1 MNQNRE
7 KRDFFTTSHLTILTV
22 YTVFSVLLIGESLLL
37 GWEAW
42 ALILIAISIGACWG
56 LHIGQR
62 LTEDIRIWIYTLC
75 ILASAFFYGTH
86 VTSTYDLGLLMC
98 AMMMIFISTGMPSVI
113 TATQITYYISILYDL
128 YQMKKAGEEFDSLVI
143 TRTLLHLAI
152 IFVVGYLA
160 RGIMHRWEGVMSES
174 EQEIDKLT
182 EATKRLNDFL
192 ANISHEIRTPINAII
207 GMTGVCIDKEKDE
220 SIKRDMT
227 YVSEAG
233 KRVGEQIGD
242 ILDYS
247 EISMDSLVINNE
259 DYMLSS
265 LLNDLCV
272 QLRPHLKPEL
282 ELIIDVDAS
291 VPSVLN
297 SDVGKIKK
305 ILWHLIMNGI
315 KYTKEGGVYVRI
327 TAIEQEYGINLCIAV
342 RDTGVGMTQEETEMA
357 FDGFY
362 QSDSG
367 RTRSSNGL
375 GLGLTIVV
383 GFVSALHGFVQIDS
397 EKDYGTTVRVSI
409 PQKVVDA
416 SECMSVD
423 NRDKLTLGAFL
434 HFEKFPNPNVRE
446 FYNSMVLNIVH
457 GLHVKMH
464 RVNNVNDLMELL
476 DNVKL
481 THLFVG
487 EYEYIQN
494 KDYLESI
501 ADKVLVA
508 IVASKKVS
516 LSKDS
521 KVRIMEKPFYCFPV
535 VSVLNTSVN
544 DAVCGSSRMTLPGAR
559 ALVVDDEPM
568 NLIVAKNVLGRYKM
582 DITTVSSGEEAI
594 EICRNEEF
602 DIVFMD
608 HMMPSMD
615 GVETMKT
622 IRKDVGGKGKSL
634 PIVAL
639 TANAVSSAKEM
650 FIREGFDDFVAK
662 PIDIAELERALKKV
676 LPKLVEYEET
686 SEEGDNIAV
695 TDDFTSDTGN
705 STPVAEYG
713 TPAAEDGTHVTEQKK
728 TESDVAV
735 SSDVCEGADA
745 MSRLRAVGVDTETGL
760 LYCQGDE
767 EFYISMLES
776 FIQESADKKKDLKQF
791 FEAGDLKNYAITVHA
806 VKSTSKMIGIME
818 LSDKA
823 KSLEEAAKNDD
834 LDSVNNGMDDL
845 MSEYDSVITNLKNVL
860 SDPSDK
866 EVR

>member
-1 MNQNRE
+1 MNQNHE

-22 YTVFSVLLIGESLLL
+22 YTVFSILLIGEALLL
-37 GWEAW
+37 GWESW
-42 ALILIAISIGACWG
+42 ALIMIAISIVACWG
-56 LHIGQR
+56 IHIQQR
-62 LTEDIRIWIYTLC
+62 MSENMRIWIYTLC

-98 AMMMIFISTGMPSVI
+98 AMIMIFVSTGMPSIV
-113 TATQITYYISILYDL
+113 TAAQITYYMAIIYDL
-128 YQMKKAGEEFDSLVI
+128 YQMRKAGEEFDSLVI

-160 RGIMHRWEGVMSES
+160 RAIMHRWDGVMSES
-174 EQEIDKLT
+174 EEEITKLT
-182 EATKRLNDFL
+182 EATNRLNDFL

-220 SIKRDMT
+220 EIKRDMT
-227 YVSEAG
+227 YVAEAG

-265 LLNDLCV
+265 LLNDICV

-282 ELIIDVDAS
+282 ELIFDVDAS

-327 TAIEQEYGINLCIAV
+327 TAIEQDYGVNLCITV
-342 RDTGVGMTQEETEMA
+342 KDTGIGMTDDETEMA

-367 RTRSSNGL
+367 RTRSTNGL

-409 PQKVVDA
+409 PQKVVDP
-416 SECMSVD
+416 SVCMAVD

-464 RVNNVNDLMELL
+464 RVNNVIDLMELL

-487 EYEYIQN
+487 EDEYVYN
-494 KDYLESI
+494 KEYLESI

-508 IVASKKVS
+508 IVASKKVT
-516 LSKDS
+516 LDKNS

-535 VSVLNTSVN
+535 VSILNTSVH
-544 DAVCGSSRMTLPGAR
+544 DVIRSQSRMTLPGAR

-568 NLIVAKNVLGRYKM
+568 NLIVARNMLGRYKM
-582 DITTVSSGEEAI
+582 DITTVNSGEEAVD
-594 EICRNEEF
+594 ICRTEDF
-602 DIVFMD
+602 DVVFMD
-608 HMMPSMD
+608 HMMPKMD
-615 GVETMKT
+615 GVETMKN
-622 IRKDVGGKGKSL
+622 IRKDVSGRGKKL

-650 FIREGFDDFVAK
+650 FIKEGFDDFVAK
-662 PIDIAELERALKKV
+662 PIDVAELERALKKV
-676 LPKLVEYEET
+676 LPGMVEYEDIPEEDDTPVTEEKVTAAEPAPEAKAAEPAVEVEATVT
-686 SEEGDNIAV
+686 SEPAEPSTASEPVMTAPAG
-695 TDDFTSDTGN
+695 TD
-705 STPVAEYG
+705 
-713 TPAAEDGTHVTEQKK
+713 K
-728 TESDVAV
+728 
-735 SSDVCEGADA
+735 
-745 MSRLRAVGVDTETGL
+745 MSRLKQVGVDTDTGL

-776 FIQESADKKKDLKQF
+776 FVEESADKKRDLDKFLKD
-791 FEAGDLKNYAITVHA
+791 EDLKNYAITVHS

-823 KSLEEAAKNDD
+823 KALEEAAKNDD
-834 LDSVNNGMDDL
+834 MDTVSNGMDDL
-845 MSEYDSVITNLKNVL
+845 MNEYDKVITNLENVL
-860 SDPSDK
+860 SDSSDK

>member
-1 MNQNRE
+1 MNQNHE

-22 YTVFSVLLIGESLLL
+22 YTVFSILLIGEALLL
-37 GWEAW
+37 GWESW
-42 ALILIAISIGACWG
+42 ALIMIAISIVACWG
-56 LHIGQR
+56 IHIQQR
-62 LTEDIRIWIYTLC
+62 MSENMRIWIYTLC

-98 AMMMIFISTGMPSVI
+98 AMIMIFVSTGMPSIV
-113 TATQITYYISILYDL
+113 TAAQITYYMAIIYDL
-128 YQMKKAGEEFDSLVI
+128 YQMRKAGEEFDSLVI
-143 TRTLLHLAI
+143 TRTLLHMAI

-160 RGIMHRWEGVMSES
+160 RAIMHRWDGVMSES
-174 EQEIDKLT
+174 EQEITKLT
-182 EATKRLNDFL
+182 EATNRLNDFL

-220 SIKRDMT
+220 EIKRDMT
-227 YVSEAG
+227 YVAEAG

-265 LLNDLCV
+265 LLNDICV

-282 ELIIDVDAS
+282 ELIFDVDAS

-327 TAIEQEYGINLCIAV
+327 TAIEQDYGVNLCITV
-342 RDTGVGMTQEETEMA
+342 KDTGIGMTDDETEMA

-367 RTRSSNGL
+367 RTRSTNGL

-409 PQKVVDA
+409 PQKVVDP
-416 SECMSVD
+416 SVCMAVD

-464 RVNNVNDLMELL
+464 RVNNVIDLMELL
-476 DNVKL
+476 DNVRL

-487 EYEYIQN
+487 EDEYVYN
-494 KDYLESI
+494 KEYLESI

-508 IVASKKVS
+508 IVASKKVT
-516 LSKDS
+516 LDKNS

-535 VSVLNTSVN
+535 VSILNTSVH
-544 DAVCGSSRMTLPGAR
+544 DVIRSQSRMTLPGVR

-568 NLIVAKNVLGRYKM
+568 NLIVARNMLGRYKM
-582 DITTVSSGEEAI
+582 DITTVNSGEEAVD
-594 EICRNEEF
+594 ICRTEDF
-602 DIVFMD
+602 DVVFMD
-608 HMMPSMD
+608 HMMPKMD
-615 GVETMKT
+615 GVETMKN
-622 IRKDVGGKGKSL
+622 IRKDVSGRGKKL

-650 FIREGFDDFVAK
+650 FIKEGFDDFVAK
-662 PIDIAELERALKKV
+662 PIDVAELERALKKV
-676 LPKLVEYEET
+676 LPGMVEYEDIPEEDDTHVIEERVTAAEPEPEVKASEPEVEDEATVT
-686 SEEGDNIAV
+686 SEPAEPSTASEPVMTAPAG
-695 TDDFTSDTGN
+695 TD
-705 STPVAEYG
+705 
-713 TPAAEDGTHVTEQKK
+713 K
-728 TESDVAV
+728 
-735 SSDVCEGADA
+735 
-745 MSRLRAVGVDTETGL
+745 MSRLKQVGVDTDTGL

-776 FIQESADKKKDLKQF
+776 FVEESADKKRDLDKFLKD
-791 FEAGDLKNYAITVHA
+791 EDLKNYAITVHS

-823 KSLEEAAKNDD
+823 KALEEAAKNDD
-834 LDSVNNGMDDL
+834 MDTVSNGMDDL
-845 MSEYDSVITNLKNVL
+845 MNEYDIVITNLENVL
-860 SDPSDK
+860 SDSSDK

>member
-1 MNQNRE
+1 MNQNHE

-22 YTVFSVLLIGESLLL
+22 YTVFSILLIGEALLL
-37 GWEAW
+37 GWESW
-42 ALILIAISIGACWG
+42 ALIMIAISIVACWG
-56 LHIGQR
+56 IHIQQR
-62 LTEDIRIWIYTLC
+62 MSENMRIWIYTLC

-98 AMMMIFISTGMPSVI
+98 AMIMIFVSTGMPSIV
-113 TATQITYYISILYDL
+113 TAAQITYYMAIIYDL
-128 YQMKKAGEEFDSLVI
+128 YQMRKAGEEFSSLVI

-160 RGIMHRWEGVMSES
+160 RDIMHRWDGVMSES
-174 EQEIDKLT
+174 EQEITKLT
-182 EATKRLNDFL
+182 EATNRLNDFL

-220 SIKRDMT
+220 EIKRDMT
-227 YVSEAG
+227 YVAEAG

-265 LLNDLCV
+265 LLNDICV

-282 ELIIDVDAS
+282 ELIFDVDAS

-327 TAIEQEYGINLCIAV
+327 TAIEQDYGVNLCITV
-342 RDTGVGMTQEETEMA
+342 KDTGIGMTDDETEMA

-367 RTRSSNGL
+367 RTRSTNGL

-409 PQKVVDA
+409 PQKVVDP
-416 SECMSVD
+416 SVCMAVD

-464 RVNNVNDLMELL
+464 RVNNVIDLMELL
-476 DNVKL
+476 DNVRL

-487 EYEYIQN
+487 EDEYVYN
-494 KDYLESI
+494 KEYLESI

-508 IVASKKVS
+508 IVASKKVT
-516 LSKDS
+516 LDKNS

-535 VSVLNTSVN
+535 VSILNTSVH
-544 DAVCGSSRMTLPGAR
+544 DAIRSQSRMTLPGVR

-568 NLIVAKNVLGRYKM
+568 NLIVARNMLGRYKM
-582 DITTVSSGEEAI
+582 DITTVNSGEEAVD
-594 EICRNEEF
+594 ICRTEDF
-602 DIVFMD
+602 DVVFMD
-608 HMMPSMD
+608 HMMPKMD
-615 GVETMKT
+615 GVETMKN
-622 IRKDVGGKGKSL
+622 IRKDVSGRGKKL

-650 FIREGFDDFVAK
+650 FIKEGFDDFVAK
-662 PIDIAELERALKKV
+662 PIDVAELERALKKV
-676 LPKLVEYEET
+676 LPGMVEYEDIPEEDDTHVIEERVTAAEPEPEVKAFEPEVEDEVTVT
-686 SEEGDNIAV
+686 SEPAEPSTASEPVMTAPVG
-695 TDDFTSDTGN
+695 TD
-705 STPVAEYG
+705 
-713 TPAAEDGTHVTEQKK
+713 K
-728 TESDVAV
+728 
-735 SSDVCEGADA
+735 
-745 MSRLRAVGVDTETGL
+745 MSRLKQVGVDTDTGL

-776 FIQESADKKKDLKQF
+776 FVEESADKKRDLDKFLKD
-791 FEAGDLKNYAITVHA
+791 EDLKNYAITVHS

-823 KSLEEAAKNDD
+823 KALEEAAKNDD
-834 LDSVNNGMDDL
+834 MDTVSNGMDDL
-845 MSEYDSVITNLKNVL
+845 MNEYDKVITNLENVL
-860 SDPSDK
+860 SDSSDK